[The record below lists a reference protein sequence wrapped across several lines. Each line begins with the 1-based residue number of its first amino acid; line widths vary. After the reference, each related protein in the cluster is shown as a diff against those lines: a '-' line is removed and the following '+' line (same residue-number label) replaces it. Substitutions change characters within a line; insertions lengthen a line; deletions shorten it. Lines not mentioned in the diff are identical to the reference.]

1 MTTSTQQGH
10 EIRAD
15 LADSHAATWRHIA
28 SPGTW
33 WTAQERLAIAEEAR
47 LARDCALCAERKAA
61 VSPFAVDG
69 EHENAGRLPAAV
81 IDVIHRIITDPGRL
95 TQSWLTGVLDGGLE
109 DTHYV
114 ELVAVAVFTHSLDIF
129 QCALGLARVPLPV
142 PGPASETGEPTR
154 VRPEIAR
161 PDGAWVDLVPDGEE
175 GGAFS
180 REAYGGMESVPYI
193 GRALSL
199 VPAEVAALRG
209 LSGPHYMELSQVS
222 DPHYETPGRA
232 IDRLQMELVASR
244 VSLMNDCFY

>member
-1 MTTSTQQGH
+1 MTTTVQPGL

-28 SPGTW
+28 GAGTW
-33 WTAQERLAIAEEAR
+33 WTAEDRLAIAEEAR
-47 LARDCALCAERKAA
+47 LARDCGLCAERKAA

-69 EHENAGRLPAAV
+69 EHENAGRLPTAV
-81 IDVIHRIITDPGRL
+81 IDVIHRVITDPGRL
-95 TQSWLTGVLDGGLE
+95 TQSWLSKVFAGGLE

-129 QCALGLARVPLPV
+129 QRAVGLDRVPLPV
-142 PGPASETGEPTR
+142 AASGAAEPTR
-154 VRPEIAR
+154 ARPEIAR

-175 GGAFS
+175 GGSFA
-180 REAYGGMESVPYI
+180 RDVYGGMESVPYI

-199 VPAEVAALRG
+199 VPLEVAALRG
-209 LSGPHYMELSQVS
+209 LSGPHYMELSHVS

-232 IDRLQMELVASR
+232 IDRLQMELVAAR

>member
-1 MTTSTQQGH
+1 MTTASQGI
-10 EIRAD
+10 EIRTD
-15 LADSHAATWRHIA
+15 LADCHAAMWQHIA
-28 SPGTW
+28 GPGTW

-47 LARDCALCAERKAA
+47 LARDCGLCAERKAA
-61 VSPFAVDG
+61 VSPFSVDG
-69 EHENAGRLPAAV
+69 EHESAGSLPAPV

-95 TQSWLTGVLDGGLE
+95 TKSWLSGVVDGELA

-114 ELVAVAVFTHSLDIF
+114 ELVAVAVFTHSLDVF
-129 QCALGLARVPLPV
+129 QRALGFDRASLPA
-142 PGPASETGEPTR
+142 PRSGEPTR
-154 VRPEIAR
+154 VRPESAR

-180 REAYGGMESVPYI
+180 REIYGGMESVPYI

-209 LSGPHYMELSQVS
+209 LSGPHYMELSHVA
-222 DPHYETPGRA
+222 DPRYETPGRE